1 MSPQSFIA
9 TNIVFD
15 LAKYIHE
22 YSKLVLADF
31 FDIVNYCIFSLEK
44 DDISKFNTV
53 IKTIFNA
60 ISELKINQK
69 ERAMIMLNSFFTQ
82 VQKLSLIKIFTFY
95 DYNVYLPLL
104 FEIFKEAKCYDNESL
119 MVSAIHIMLLF
130 LKNHRSFCMAFLES
144 DMLKSIIKYLSI
156 VFKFSNDKHIQH
168 NRDGT
173 IIIKNEHV
181 CLELL
186 ELINYIASGCQCI

>member
-31 FDIVNYCIFSLEK
+31 FDIVNYCISSLEK

-104 FEIFKEAKCYDNESL
+104 FEIFKEA
-119 MVSAIHIMLLF
+119 
-130 LKNHRSFCMAFLES
+130 
-144 DMLKSIIKYLSI
+144 
-156 VFKFSNDKHIQH
+156 
-168 NRDGT
+168 NR
-173 IIIKNEHV
+173 
-181 CLELL
+181 
-186 ELINYIASGCQCI
+186 